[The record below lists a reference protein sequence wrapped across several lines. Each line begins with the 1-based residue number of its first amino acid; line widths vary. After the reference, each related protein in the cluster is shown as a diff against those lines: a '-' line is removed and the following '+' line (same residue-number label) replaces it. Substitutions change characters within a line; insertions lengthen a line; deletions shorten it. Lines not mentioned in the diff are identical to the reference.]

1 MADETEAVVKAYVVY
16 TSHDGEDHDREYTD
30 QGVDLRVGHRI
41 KNDDPADEDLID
53 IAHNGHDHNG
63 HECNV
68 YITFTVSQAAAF
80 AAALQKEID
89 SPTL

>member
-1 MADETEAVVKAYVVY
+1 MEEEIVKAYVVY
-16 TSHDGEDHDREYTD
+16 TSIDGEEYDREYTD
-30 QGVDLRVGHRI
+30 QDVDLGVGHRI

-53 IAHNGHDHNG
+53 IAHRGKTYDGHD
-63 HECNV
+63 CAV